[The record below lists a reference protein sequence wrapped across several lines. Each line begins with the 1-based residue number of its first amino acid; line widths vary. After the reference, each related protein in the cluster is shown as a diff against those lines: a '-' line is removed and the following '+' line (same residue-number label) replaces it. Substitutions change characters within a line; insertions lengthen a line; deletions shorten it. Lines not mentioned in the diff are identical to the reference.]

1 MDSVEPKEQR
11 PLLKNERTLLGVRR
25 QSKIQEISANWV
37 VGGSEVNCQLLFRST
52 RLKPSDFIWMDSVEP
67 KEQRPLLKN
76 ERTLLGVQRQSSHY
90 SGKSSIGV
98 GWSVGQNKSFSKN
111 SETNFPIHS
120 NELGVSCQEMKN
132 LGPKMSEWCC
142 RCDSNPIIIQG
153 KAQ

>member
-1 MDSVEPKEQR
+1 
-11 PLLKNERTLLGVRR
+11 
-25 QSKIQEISANWV
+25 
-37 VGGSEVNCQLLFRST
+37 
-52 RLKPSDFIWMDSVEP
+52 MDSVEP

-111 SETNFPIHS
+111 SKTNFPS
-120 NELGVSCQEMKN
+120 NYNELGVSCQEMKN

-142 RCDSNPIIIQG
+142 GCFRDPIIIQA